1 MLIGT
6 VIRRFRFLNKAKEK
20 SIVINFIPI
29 AMKVSSGRAVQKFFM
44 RVVLGKITNI
54 SKLLRISMS
63 LKKFIS
69 HLN

>member
-1 MLIGT
+1 MIIYNSIIMLIGA

-44 RVVLGKITNI
+44 RVVLG
-54 SKLLRISMS
+54 
-63 LKKFIS
+63 
-69 HLN
+69 